1 MYAARVRSALKI
13 SAGKLP
19 FLGTLSCFKLLNAV
33 TISNFDGLSALI
45 SKSVFFQVLTCST
58 SGLLLESGGVQY
70 PLKLKCSFHLWYF
83 SFSDVIIVACW
94 TLIGIHAFLL
104 CPHSFFYLISI
115 NHPLLTCCYLS
126 SVCHIVNDV
135 FTVTFCGIF
144 FLLFFLDG
152 DACGEGVCNSF
163 DLVRNRNK
171 IWSCPRRL
179 KLSPLQFDNQI

>member
-1 MYAARVRSALKI
+1 MYAARVGSALKI

-19 FLGTLSCFKLLNAV
+19 FLGTLSYFKLLIAV

-45 SKSVFFQVLTCST
+45 SKSVFS
-58 SGLLLESGGVQY
+58 SGTQYVWSVVRVWGVQY
-70 PLKLKCSFHLWYF
+70 PLKVFFPSLIFFFFRCHHCALLNSYWHTCISFMSAQF
-83 SFSDVIIVACW
+83 
-94 TLIGIHAFLL
+94 FLSNK
-104 CPHSFFYLISI
+104 HQSSSAYM
-115 NHPLLTCCYLS
+115 LLHTAAKYS

-144 FLLFFLDG
+144 FLYFFLDG

-171 IWSCPRRL
+171 I
-179 KLSPLQFDNQI
+179 